1 MRRIL
6 LIVQTILL
14 SSAMLFAAEQKPL
27 YVVDGEVASLEEVE
41 KIPSDDIESMSI
53 VRDDENILAE
63 WSAKGN
69 VSNGIVFIETKSGRD
84 SLVFITA
91 ETMPKFMD
99 GDVQSFQMWVM
110 QNIRY
115 PEEALSKGL
124 EGKVVV
130 QFVVGK
136 DGYIDTDRLEFFD
149 KCSPL
154 LHDEVVR
161 VFEKAPRWTPAIQ
174 KGEAV
179 AISYVIPVVFAIAQ
193 DEEVKN
199 VEPSDEPQTDNN
211 IVVMS
216 LGSNDVTSASAPPM
230 VVDARSMQVLRINDV
245 EPTHIKGVTLYKT
258 DEAAKKFS
266 SLGDTSNG
274 VMLVDFH
281 DNTSVTATPTTTF
294 AIIGDYRPFITFMRS
309 NLRYP
314 SAAEKQQVQGVVAY
328 EFTTDRS
335 GAIDVSSIKTTSP
348 HKPLNDEV
356 RRVIAKS
363 PSMNI
368 SSGEVAP
375 MRMSGLVIFT
385 LPYLKEGVFEANGEE
400 VGKIRAAHPSTVA
413 DIIVAG
419 FGN

>member
-1 MRRIL
+1 M
-6 LIVQTILL
+6 LL

-149 KCSPL
+149 KCNPL

-179 AISYVIPVVFAIAQ
+179 AISYVIPVVFAIAK

-216 LGSNDVTSASAPPM
+216 LGSNTATSATELPM
-230 VVDARSMQVLRINDV
+230 LIDARSMQVISINDV

-258 DEAAKKFS
+258 EEAAKKFS

-274 VMLVDFH
+274 VMLIEIGEA
-281 DNTSVTATPTTTF
+281 NTTAATTETF

-348 HKPLNDEV
+348 HKSLNDEV

-385 LPYLKEGVFEANGEE
+385 LPYLKDGVFEANGEE
-400 VGKIRAAHPSTVA
+400 VGKIRAAHPSTVV
-413 DIIVAG
+413 DVIVAG

>member
-6 LIVQTILL
+6 LIVQAMLL

-27 YVVDGEVASLEEVE
+27 YVVDGEVASLEEVN

-161 VFEKAPRWTPAIQ
+161 VFEKAPRWTPAVQ

-179 AISYVIPVVFAIAQ
+179 AISYVIPVVFAIAK
-193 DEEVKN
+193 DEKVKN
-199 VEPSDEPQTDNN
+199 VEPSDESQTDNN

-230 VVDARSMQVLRINDV
+230 VVDAKSMQVLDINDLK
-245 EPTHIKGVTLYKT
+245 PMNIKGVTFYT
-258 DEAAKKFS
+258 ADESVKKFS

-274 VMLVDFH
+274 VMLIEIGEA
-281 DNTSVTATPTTTF
+281 NTTDATTETF

-335 GAIDVSSIKTTSP
+335 GTIDVSSIKTTSP

-385 LPYLKEGVFEANGEE
+385 LPYLKDGVFEANGEE
-400 VGKIRAAHPSTVA
+400 VRKIRAAHPSTVA
-413 DIIVAG
+413 EIIVAG

>member
-1 MRRIL
+1 M
-6 LIVQTILL
+6 LL

-149 KCSPL
+149 KCNPL

-179 AISYVIPVVFAIAQ
+179 AISYVIPVVFAIAK

-216 LGSNDVTSASAPPM
+216 LGSNSATSATELPM
-230 VVDARSMQVLRINDV
+230 LIDARSMQVISINDV

-258 DEAAKKFS
+258 EEAAKKFS

-274 VMLVDFH
+274 VMLIEIGEA
-281 DNTSVTATPTTTF
+281 NTTAATTETF

-348 HKPLNDEV
+348 HKSLNDEV

-385 LPYLKEGVFEANGEE
+385 LPYLKDGVFEANGEE
-400 VGKIRAAHPSTVA
+400 VGKIRAAHPSTVV
-413 DIIVAG
+413 DVIVAG

>member
-6 LIVQTILL
+6 LIVQTMLL

-149 KCSPL
+149 KCNPL

-174 KGEAV
+174 KGVPV
-179 AISYVIPVVFAIAQ
+179 AISYVIPVVFAIAK

-216 LGSNDVTSASAPPM
+216 LGSNSATSATELPM
-230 VVDARSMQVLRINDV
+230 LIDARSMQVISINDV

-258 DEAAKKFS
+258 EEAAKKFS

-274 VMLVDFH
+274 VMLIEIGEA
-281 DNTSVTATPTTTF
+281 NTTAATTETF

-348 HKPLNDEV
+348 HKSLNDEV

-385 LPYLKEGVFEANGEE
+385 LPYLKDGVFEANGEE